1 MVLWMTLA
9 GLTWVGLI
17 TLLVYLL
24 SGGLVRRGPGVTEPK
39 ETPLQIAQRRY
50 ASGELSE
57 QDYERLKS
65 TLR

>member
-24 SGGLVRRGPGVTEPK
+24 SGGLARRGPGVEPR

-57 QDYERLKS
+57 QDYERLKN